1 MENYRVAAAL
11 TFDSKLTHRVLETH
25 TLYLFPWKLLREF
38 VQFHSWFYVWIYT
51 WDNVFN
57 SS

>member
-1 MENYRVAAAL
+1 MENYRVVAAL

-38 VQFHSWFYVWIYT
+38 VTNGFMCLTVAS
-51 WDNVFN
+51 
-57 SS
+57 